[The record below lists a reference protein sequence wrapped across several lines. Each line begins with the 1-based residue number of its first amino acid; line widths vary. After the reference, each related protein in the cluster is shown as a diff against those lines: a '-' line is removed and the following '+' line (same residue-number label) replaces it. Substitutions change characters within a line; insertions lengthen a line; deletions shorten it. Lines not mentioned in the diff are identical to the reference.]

1 MNIKG
6 ISLST
11 ILEYGW
17 PVIAGIFGWITHRL
31 GKRLPASWV
40 RVVTNLNP
48 EDIDHLVIAVGTRK
62 GREALVREAVYDAAN
77 QRGVELSD
85 KELGIV
91 IDRLNQAWRAGM
103 KFAAPKKV

>member
-31 GKRLPASWV
+31 GKRLPASWA
-40 RVVTNLNP
+40 RFVTNLNP
-48 EDIDHLVIAVGTRK
+48 ETLDELVIKVGTRK
-62 GREALVREAVYDAAN
+62 GRTSIVREAVYDAAK
-77 QRGVELSD
+77 QRGVELTD
-85 KELGIV
+85 KHLSI
-91 IDRLNQAWRAGM
+91 IMDRLTACWKAGV